1 MKKLCFFYLLVLLAS
16 CSPNSK
22 DQDYSK
28 LSGAIFGTTYNMTY
42 LNTSGKDYQENI
54 DSLFAMAN
62 QSLSTYI
69 SDSDI
74 SKINRGE
81 EGVFVDSLFVEVFQK
96 SDRIYKESQ
105 GFFDPTIGL
114 VVNAWGFG
122 PEVNSNPPDSSRI
135 RELMKY
141 VGFDKVQLNGGL
153 VIKESPEIY
162 FDFNA
167 IAKGYGVDLIGRF
180 FESQGIDNYLI
191 EIGGEIRARGSNPE
205 GNAWRIAI
213 EKPNSDGTRSLQEI
227 ISLKNESIAT
237 SGNYR
242 KYKIDPNTGKK
253 YVHTIDAQSGLA
265 SQNDLLSVSVISALD
280 CADVDAYATA
290 FMAMGKEKTL
300 SFLENRSDLKVFL
313 IFLDEDGQNQVYK
326 NW

>member
-1 MKKLCFFYLLVLLAS
+1 MKKLCFFYLLVFLSS
-16 CSPNSK
+16 CSTVSK
-22 DQDYSK
+22 DKDYSK
-28 LSGAIFGTTYNMTY
+28 ISGAIFGTTYNMTY
-42 LNTSGKDYQENI
+42 FDPSGNDYQENI
-54 DSLFAMAN
+54 DSIFARAN

-81 EGVFVDSLFVEVFQK
+81 EDVFVDTLFVEVFQK

-135 RELMKY
+135 KELMQY
-141 VGFDKVQLNGGL
+141 VGFDKVTLINARI
-153 VIKESPEIY
+153 VKESPEIY

-180 FESQGIDNYLI
+180 FETKGIDNYLI

-227 ISLKNESIAT
+227 VSLRNESIAT

-253 YVHTIDAQSGLA
+253 YVHTIDAQSGFA

-290 FMAMGKEKTL
+290 FMAMGKDKTL

-313 IFLDEDGQNQVYK
+313 IYLDETGENQVFK

>member
-1 MKKLCFFYLLVLLAS
+1 MKKLCFFYLLVLLSS
-16 CSPNSK
+16 CSKVSK
-22 DQDYSK
+22 DKEYTK

-42 LNTSGKDYQENI
+42 LDSSDIDYREDI
-54 DSLFAMAN
+54 DSIFAMAN

-81 EGVFVDSLFVEVFQK
+81 EGVFVDYLFAEVFQK
-96 SDRIYKESQ
+96 SDRIYEESQ

-141 VGFDKVQLNGGL
+141 VGFDKVKLNKDL
-153 VIKESPEIY
+153 VVKDSPKIY

-180 FESQGIDNYLI
+180 FESQGIKNYLI

-227 ISLKNESIAT
+227 VSLENESIAT

-253 YVHTIDAQSGLA
+253 YVHTIDAQSGFA
-265 SQNDLLSVSVISALD
+265 SQNDLLSVSVISTLD

-290 FMAMGKEKTL
+290 FMAMGKDKTL
-300 SFLENRSDLKVFL
+300 SFLENRLDLKVFL
-313 IFLDEDGQNQVYK
+313 IYLDEGGQNQVYK